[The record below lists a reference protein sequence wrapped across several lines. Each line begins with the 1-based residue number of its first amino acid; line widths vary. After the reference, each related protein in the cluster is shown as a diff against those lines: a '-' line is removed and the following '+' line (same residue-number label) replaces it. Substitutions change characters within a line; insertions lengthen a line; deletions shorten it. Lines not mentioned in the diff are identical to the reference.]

1 MGRSMVDDR
10 HPGMNRR
17 SNRNLGILGVLSL
30 VGILAGLAIYF
41 LILHKPAD
49 LNRSQKIREW
59 LSAPTS
65 HPDWAVSLGK
75 KCGHAPFIIPT
86 NGLIGYLWGDHFKIG
101 TTHQGIDI
109 FGGSQPGI
117 TPVVAAYDGYLTRL
131 ADWKSSVIIRIPSDP
146 LQRGRQIWTYY
157 AHMADPDGQS
167 FIVDQF
173 PPGTT
178 DVFVKAGTL
187 LGFQGDYSGDPKNPV
202 GVHLHF
208 SVVKDDGK
216 GGFKNELDIQNTY
229 DPSPYLG
236 LMLNIAQATDMFPAC
251 MEIDGNPTP

>member
-1 MGRSMVDDR
+1 MGF
-10 HPGMNRR
+10 
-17 SNRNLGILGVLSL
+17 LLL
-30 VGILAGLAIYF
+30 VGALAGLAIYF
-41 LILHKPAD
+41 LVIRRPAD
-49 LNRSQKIREW
+49 WTRSLKIRDW
-59 LSAPTS
+59 LANPAKHS
-65 HPDWAVSLGK
+65 DWAVTLGM
-75 KCGHAPFIIPT
+75 KCGNAPFIIPT

-101 TTHQGIDI
+101 TSHQGIDI
-109 FGGSQPGI
+109 FGGDQPGI

-131 ADWKSSVIIRIPSDP
+131 SDWKSSVIIRIPSDP
-146 LQRGRQIWTYY
+146 LQPGRQIWTYY
-157 AHMADPDGQS
+157 THMADPNGQS
-167 FIVDQF
+167 FISDQF

-187 LGFQGDYSGDPKNPV
+187 LGYQGDYSGDPNNPV

-236 LMLNIAQATDMFPAC
+236 LVLNASQVTDSFPTCLNARGT
-251 MEIDGNPTP
+251 IIP